1 MPAERARGDGES
13 EIFPRI
19 DIQDLLLQQIV
30 FTEEDQTSGEGYT
43 FVAIHEGVV
52 AAQVKKISCGDFD
65 WLR

>member
-30 FTEEDQTSGEGYT
+30 LTEEDQTGGEGHA
-43 FVAIHEGVV
+43 FIPIHKGVV
-52 AAQVKKISCGDFD
+52 AA
-65 WLR
+65 